1 MVEAPETG
9 TILRLNDG
17 VKNAQADFEVI
28 DGGSW
33 PVTIVKVGANNAV
46 EREIREE
53 DLSNYDV
60 Q

>member
-9 TILRLNDG
+9 NNFEDKRRC
-17 VKNAQADFEVI
+17 KNAQVDFEVI

-33 PVTIVKVGANNAV
+33 PVTIVKVNANHAV
-46 EREIREE
+46 EREIREK
-53 DLSNYDV
+53 DIGNYDV

>member
-9 TILRLNDG
+9 TILRINDG
-17 VKNAQADFEVI
+17 VKNAQVDFEVI

-33 PVTIVKVGANNAV
+33 PVTIVKVNANHAV
-46 EREIREE
+46 EREIREK
-53 DLSNYDV
+53 DIGNYDV